1 MISIRIEKTT
11 DVTAREALLDEAY
24 GPSRFRKSS
33 EKIRRGRQTA
43 EGLALVAVD
52 GDRLVGTVRLWHVAC
67 GDTPALLL
75 GPVAVACDRQR
86 EGIGAALMKRAIE
99 AARARGHRVIVLV
112 GDAPYY
118 GRFGF
123 TSDKTGALA
132 MPGPFER
139 HRLLG
144 LELVSGSLDGAAGVI
159 VATGRPVTKTRRKA
173 A

>member
-24 GPSRFRKSS
+24 GPSRFRKPS
-33 EKIRRGRQTA
+33 EKIRRGRQPA

-52 GDRLVGTVRLWHVAC
+52 GDRIVGTARLWHVAC
-67 GDTPALLL
+67 GDRPALLL

-86 EGIGAALMKRAIE
+86 GGIGAALIAQAVD
-99 AARARGHRVIVLV
+99 AARAGGHRAIVLV

-144 LELVSGSLDGAAGVI
+144 LELVPGSLDGAAGI
-159 VATGRPVTKTRRKA
+159 IAATGRPVTKTRRKA